1 MDRATGLIERVLA
14 NPDRS
19 DLDELANEL
28 LSEYYRGS
36 DLSSLRNLL
45 HSGDHRIVA
54 CSTWIAC
61 ELGEVGKPLLC
72 EVQRLLEHPSKR
84 VRFWAIECVQEWA
97 GLSNGHEIASAVAL
111 VDDAEEAVRWK
122 AMVFLA
128 LASREQLQAG
138 VNWLTTADPESPYLA
153 ELRWILAPEGAD
165 PDQIANTVRGISSRR
180 RKFAAASAFRI
191 AKTDPQPLERAE
203 SADDPEV
210 AQFAGDMLKRIK
222 SV

>member
-61 ELGEVGKPLLC
+61 ELGEVGKPLLP
-72 EVQRLLEHPSKR
+72 EVKRLLGHPSKR

-97 GLSNGHEIASAVAL
+97 GPSNGHEIADTVAL

-138 VNWLTTADPESPYLA
+138 IDRLTAADPESPYLA
-153 ELRWILAPEGAD
+153 ELRWILAPEGDD
-165 PDQIANTVRGISSRR
+165 PDQIAGTVQGISSRR
-180 RKFAAASAFRI
+180 RKFAAAAAFRM
-191 AKTDPQPLERAE
+191 AKTDPQPLQRAA
-203 SADDPEV
+203 SADDPEI
-210 AQFAGDMLKRIK
+210 AQFAGDMLKRIS